1 MTAASGAP
9 DTALEQL
16 RRWEDSGGVWRVLPS
31 PGPALEIA
39 LLTCD
44 AGEEMARVNSSDPR
58 LRAYVDGRTGSDD
71 PRP

>member
-1 MTAASGAP
+1 VTTP

-16 RRWEDSGGVWRVLPS
+16 RRWEQSGGVWRVLS
-31 PGPALEIA
+31 TPGPALEVA

-44 AGEEMARVNSSDPR
+44 AGEEMARVRSTDPR
-58 LRAYVDGRTGSDD
+58 LAAYVDGRTGSDD